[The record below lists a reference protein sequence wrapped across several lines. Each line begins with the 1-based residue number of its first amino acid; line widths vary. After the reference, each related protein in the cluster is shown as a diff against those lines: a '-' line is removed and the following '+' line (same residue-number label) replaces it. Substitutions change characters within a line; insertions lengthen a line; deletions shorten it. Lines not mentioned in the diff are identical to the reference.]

1 MAANTYSVRQG
12 CTNLRR
18 QVAVETKFCALAP
31 DTCGPSA
38 WNLLDVT
45 LLAFWRL
52 EFRDGS

>member
-1 MAANTYSVRQG
+1 MAAKTYSVWQG
-12 CTNLRR
+12 YRKLRR
-18 QVAVETKFCALAP
+18 QVAVDIKFCALAP

-38 WNLLDVT
+38 WNLFDVT